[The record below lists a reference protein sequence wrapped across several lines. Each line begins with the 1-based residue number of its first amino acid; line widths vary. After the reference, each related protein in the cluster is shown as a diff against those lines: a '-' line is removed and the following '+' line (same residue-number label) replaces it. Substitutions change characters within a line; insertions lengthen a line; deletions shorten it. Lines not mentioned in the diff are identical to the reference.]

1 MRSTATTSFAP
12 AQSLKLACA
21 TLLLGATIS
30 AQAQYVGPT
39 PYTSFAGSPFS
50 SVSFNY
56 FHLENFEDG
65 LLNTPG
71 VSASA
76 GVPVNFGSDSVSG
89 GVWTFYSNGT
99 NSLNFTFN
107 AAVLGGQLPTHVGL
121 VWADVGIATPTYGFG
136 NVQLEAFDA
145 ANISL
150 GVFGSFPV
158 GDGSNAFGTA
168 EDRFLGIVNAPGG
181 IKSIKVTMPGSTDW
195 ELDHLQYG
203 YAVVPE
209 PSSLGLL
216 ALGAAAFVGKR
227 SRTS

>member
-1 MRSTATTSFAP
+1 MRLTVTSICNRISILKP
-12 AQSLKLACA
+12 SLGA
-21 TLLLGATIS
+21 LLLCCGAA

-39 PYTSFAGSPFS
+39 PYASFAGSPFS

-71 VSASA
+71 VTASA
-76 GVPVNFGSDSVSG
+76 GVPVNFGSDSVAG
-89 GVWTFYSNGT
+89 GIWTYYSNGT

-107 AAVLGGQLPTHVGL
+107 AAALGGQLPTHVGL
-121 VWADVGIATPTYGFG
+121 VWADVGIASPTYGFG
-136 NVQLEAFDA
+136 NVQFEAFDA
-145 ANISL
+145 TSTSL
-150 GVFGSFPV
+150 GVFGPFLM
-158 GDGSNAFGTA
+158 GDGSNANGTA

-181 IKSIKVTMPGSTDW
+181 IKSIRITMPGSTDW

-209 PSSLGLL
+209 PSAICLSLAGMAALL
-216 ALGAAAFVGKR
+216 R
-227 SRTS
+227 RTRQS

>member
-1 MRSTATTSFAP
+1 MAGGVSE
-12 AQSLKLACA
+12 K
-21 TLLLGATIS
+21 
-30 AQAQYVGPT
+30 AQYAGPT

-50 SVSFNY
+50 SVSFNC

-71 VSASA
+71 VAASA
-76 GVPVNFGSDSVSG
+76 GVPVSFGSDSVSG
-89 GVWTFYSNGT
+89 GAWTFYSNGT

-107 AAVLGGQLPTHVGL
+107 AAALGGQLPTHVGL

-136 NVQLEAFDA
+136 NVQLEAFDSA
-145 ANISL
+145 TVSL
-150 GVFGSFPV
+150 GVFGPFAV
-158 GDGSNAFGTA
+158 GDGVNAFGTA
-168 EDRFLGIVNAPGG
+168 EDRFLGIVNGPGG
-181 IKSIKVTMPGSTDW
+181 IKSIRVTMPGSTDW

-216 ALGAAAFVGKR
+216 ALGFGAFFVKR
-227 SRTS
+227 RQTR

>member
-1 MRSTATTSFAP
+1 MKKTPTLPILLAALALTT
-12 AQSLKLACA
+12 LN
-21 TLLLGATIS
+21 S
-30 AQAQYVGPT
+30 ALAQYVGPT

-89 GVWTFYSNGT
+89 GIWTYYSNGT

-107 AAVLGGQLPTHVGL
+107 AAALGGQLPTHVGL

-145 ANISL
+145 ANVSL

-181 IKSIKVTMPGSTDW
+181 IKSIRVTMPGSTDW

-209 PSSLGLL
+209 PSTLCLSLVGMALL
-216 ALGAAAFVGKR
+216 LRWQKKFAK
-227 SRTS
+227 

>member
-1 MRSTATTSFAP
+1 MRSTSTASFAP
-12 AQSLKLACA
+12 AQSLKFACA
-21 TLLLGATIS
+21 TLLLGAAIS
-30 AQAQYVGPT
+30 AHAQYVSPT

-71 VSASA
+71 VVASA
-76 GVPVNFGSDSVSG
+76 GVPVSFGSDSVSG
-89 GVWTFYSNGT
+89 GAWTFYSNGT

-107 AAVLGGQLPTHVGL
+107 AAALGGQLPTHVGL

-136 NVQLEAFDA
+136 NVQFEAFDA
-145 ANISL
+145 SSTSL
-150 GVFGSFPV
+150 GVFGPFAV
-158 GDGSNAFGTA
+158 GDGSNAFGTT

-181 IKSIKVTMPGSTDW
+181 IKSIRVTMPGSTDW

-203 YAVVPE
+203 AVAVPE
-209 PSSLGLL
+209 PSAIGLVAFGCG
-216 ALGAAAFVGKR
+216 ALFVNR
-227 SRTS
+227 RR